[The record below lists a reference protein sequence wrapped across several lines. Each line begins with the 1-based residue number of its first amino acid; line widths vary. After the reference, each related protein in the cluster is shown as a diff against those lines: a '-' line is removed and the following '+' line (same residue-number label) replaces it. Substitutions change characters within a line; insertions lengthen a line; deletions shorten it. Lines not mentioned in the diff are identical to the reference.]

1 MQIRSS
7 MIMVP
12 LLATILASQ
21 VVHAIGE
28 PSFDARVTATT
39 GSSRAQLAVLP
50 APVGHR
56 QPTLDDL
63 PPWLR
68 QIEKPGPQASPTQ
81 DMEQGRTPR
90 GRPDDGFLKFANLAD
105 VVLVR
110 DSTAVQRRRI
120 WRILRDFF
128 SISFDN
134 IARWSE
140 NLTFQRG

>member
-1 MQIRSS
+1 

-21 VVHAIGE
+21 VVQTRE

-56 QPTLDDL
+56 QPTSDDL

-90 GRPDDGFLKFANLAD
+90 GRPDDGVPEICEPCLRRSCEGFGGRSALAC
-105 VVLVR
+105 R
-110 DSTAVQRRRI
+110 KTQRRGI
-120 WRILRDFF
+120 WRILRGFF
-128 SISFDN
+128 SISFDH
-134 IARWSE
+134 
-140 NLTFQRG
+140 

>member
-21 VVHAIGE
+21 VAHAIGE

-68 QIEKPGPQASPTQ
+68 QIEEPGPQASQRKTWN
-81 DMEQGRTPR
+81 R
-90 GRPDDGFLKFANLAD
+90 GERPGDGLMTAFLKFANLAD

-110 DSTAVQRRRI
+110 DSAAVQRRRI

-128 SISFDN
+128 SISFDRTALVRN
-134 IARWSE
+134 HD
-140 NLTFQRG
+140 Q

>member
-12 LLATILASQ
+12 LLATVLASQ

-28 PSFDARVTATT
+28 PFFDARVTATT
-39 GSSRAQLAVLP
+39 GSSGAQLAVLP

-90 GRPDDGFLKFANLAD
+90 GRPDDGVPK
-105 VVLVR
+105 
-110 DSTAVQRRRI
+110 I
-120 WRILRDFF
+120 CKPC
-128 SISFDN
+128 
-134 IARWSE
+134 
-140 NLTFQRG
+140 

>member
-1 MQIRSS
+1 M
-7 MIMVP
+7 
-12 LLATILASQ
+12 
-21 VVHAIGE
+21 
-28 PSFDARVTATT
+28 TA
-39 GSSRAQLAVLP
+39 
-50 APVGHR
+50 
-56 QPTLDDL
+56 
-63 PPWLR
+63 
-68 QIEKPGPQASPTQ
+68 
-81 DMEQGRTPR
+81 
-90 GRPDDGFLKFANLAD
+90 FLKFANLAD

>member
-56 QPTLDDL
+56 
-63 PPWLR
+63 LR
-68 QIEKPGPQASPTQ
+68 WMTYRHGFVRLKSRARRQVPRKTWNRAERPG
-81 DMEQGRTPR
+81 
-90 GRPDDGFLKFANLAD
+90 DGLMTAFLKFANLAD